1 MKVKKN
7 KSTGKRKD
15 LRNTVIERDKKFNIL
30 VINPGSTSTKVS
42 VYANEEVVAEKNL
55 MHCAEELHQYTHV
68 NDQLSF
74 RKEAIRQFLR
84 ETPVSS
90 GDLHCIVGRG
100 GLLKPLPGGTYL
112 IDEGMCEELRK
123 PKKEHASNLGA
134 LLAKEIADELGIKA
148 FIVDPV
154 VVDEMQPL
162 ARISGLAGVERI
174 CIFHAL
180 NQKATA
186 RKAAQ
191 KLGKPYEECRFIVAH
206 LGGGISVGAHWQG
219 EIIDVNNCLDGEGPF
234 SPERSGGIPTGS
246 LINICFHSGLSEK
259 QVYKALIGQ
268 GGLVSYLGT
277 NDARAVEKMI
287 QAGDSN
293 AALIYEAMA
302 YQVAKEIGSCA
313 VVLEGKVDAIL
324 LTGGLAHSKMLVDW
338 IIRRVKFIAQVL
350 VFPGEGEMDALAAGA
365 LRILKNEEEYKRYSK
380 L

>member
-1 MKVKKN
+1 M
-7 KSTGKRKD
+7 GK
-15 LRNTVIERDKKFNIL
+15 DKKFNIL

-42 VYANEEVVAEKNL
+42 VYADEEVVAEKNL
-55 MHCAEELHQYTHV
+55 MHYAEELHQYAHV

-74 RKEAIRQFLR
+74 RKEAICQFLQ
-84 ETPVSS
+84 ETSVSP

-123 PKKEHASNLGA
+123 SKKEHASNLGA
-134 LLAKEIADELGIKA
+134 LLAKGIADELGVKA

-162 ARISGLAGVERI
+162 ARISGLAGAERI

-186 RKAAQ
+186 RKAAK
-191 KLGKPYEECRFIVAH
+191 KLGKPYKECRFIVAH
-206 LGGGISVGAHWQG
+206 LGGGISVGAHRQG

-246 LINICFHSGLSEK
+246 LMNICFQSGLSEK

-277 NDARAVEKMI
+277 NDARAVEKMV
-287 QAGDSN
+287 QEGDSN

-350 VFPGEGEMDALAAGA
+350 VYPGEGEMDALAAGA